1 LKITRGGRLTGD
13 LTDDVAR
20 LTSSSEH
27 DPYIAEAVVEINL
40 AHVLALVKGGCLS
53 NEEGRWLASALNE
66 LLGKG
71 LSVPPNMEDIHMV
84 IEEEVTKKVGPDLGG
99 KLHTGKSRNDQVATA
114 VRMRLREFLIE
125 ILGEVNALQ
134 AALSRKASGAVEVVM
149 PGFTHLQHAQP
160 VTAGHYLLAYFDMF
174 GRDFQRIRECLARVN
189 LSPMGAAALAG
200 TGFRV
205 NRDLTASYLGFDGL
219 VENTMDAVSSR
230 DFAIETVS
238 ALSIM
243 MAHVSRISE
252 EIVIWSSQEF
262 GYLDLP
268 DDHSST
274 SSIMPQKKN
283 PVTAEVLRAKSADV
297 FGELTAM
304 VGIMKGLPLA
314 YNLDMQEV
322 TAHLWRACEITSL
335 SLRVLADLIDKLKLN
350 EARLSEAI
358 KRDSSVATELA
369 DTLVREGGMTFRK
382 AHQAVGSIVKD
393 LSATGSSLTQ
403 EDPERLAEMVSAVSG
418 KKLPVGSIKAAVDP
432 ASNVNVRSTAGG
444 PSFAEVRRMLVD
456 RSRALSSQEAGLS
469 GIKIILVKSR
479 ETMQS
484 ELSAL

>member
-13 LTDDVAR
+13 LTEDVAR
-20 LTSSSEH
+20 LTSSAEH
-27 DPYIAEAVVEINL
+27 DPYIADAVVEINL
-40 AHVLALVKGGCLS
+40 AHVLALVKGGYLS
-53 NEEGRWLASALNE
+53 GEEGRWLASALGE
-66 LLGKG
+66 LHGKA
-71 LSVPPNMEDIHMV
+71 LTVPPDMEDIHMV

-114 VRMRLREFLIE
+114 VRMRLRDFLIE
-125 ILGEVNALQ
+125 ILSEVNSLQ
-134 AALSRKASGAVEVVM
+134 AALFRKASGAAEVVM

-174 GRDFQRIRECLARVN
+174 GRDFQRIRECFARVN

-219 VENTMDAVSSR
+219 VENTIDAVSSR
-230 DFAIETVS
+230 DFAIEAVS

-243 MAHVSRISE
+243 MAQVSRISE

-304 VGIMKGLPLA
+304 VCIMKGLPLA

-322 TAHLWRACEITSL
+322 TPLAG
-335 SLRVLADLIDKLKLN
+335 LRDVLP
-350 EARLSEAI
+350 
-358 KRDSSVATELA
+358 
-369 DTLVREGGMTFRK
+369 
-382 AHQAVGSIVKD
+382 
-393 LSATGSSLTQ
+393 LTQ
-403 EDPERLAEMVSAVSG
+403 G
-418 KKLPVGSIKAAVDP
+418 
-432 ASNVNVRSTAGG
+432 AGG
-444 PSFAEVRRMLVD
+444 PRRQAEV
-456 RSRALSSQEAGLS
+456 Q
-469 GIKIILVKSR
+469 
-479 ETMQS
+479 
-484 ELSAL
+484 

>member
-13 LTDDVAR
+13 LTEDVAR
-20 LTSSSEH
+20 LTSSAEH
-27 DPYIAEAVVEINL
+27 DPYISDAVVEINL
-40 AHVLALVKGGCLS
+40 AHVLSLVKGGCLS

-71 LSVPPNMEDIHMV
+71 LTVPPDMEDIHMV
-84 IEEEVTKKVGPDLGG
+84 IEEEVTRKVGPDLGG

-125 ILGEVNALQ
+125 ILGEVNSLQ
-134 AALSRKASGAVEVVM
+134 ATLSRKASGAVELVI

-174 GRDFQRIRECLARVN
+174 GRDFQRIRECFARVN

-205 NRDLTASYLGFDGL
+205 NRGLAASYLGFDGL

-238 ALSIM
+238 ALSILM
-243 MAHVSRISE
+243 THVSRISE
-252 EIVIWSSQEF
+252 EIVVWSSQEF
-262 GYLDLP
+262 GYLALP

-304 VGIMKGLPLA
+304 VGIMKALPLA

-322 TAHLWRACEITSL
+322 TPHLWRACEVASL
-335 SLRVLADLIDKLKLN
+335 SLRVLTDLIDKMKFD
-350 EARLSEAI
+350 EKRLRDAVM
-358 KRDSSVATELA
+358 RDSSVATELA
-369 DTLVREGGMTFRK
+369 DTLVREGGMTFRR
-382 AHQAVGSIVKD
+382 AHQVVGGIVKD
-393 LSATGSSLTQ
+393 LAAAGSSLTQ
-403 EDPERLAEMVSAVSG
+403 QDPEKLAGMVSAASG
-418 KKLPVGSIKAAVDP
+418 KGLPLDSIKAAVDP
-432 ASNVNVRSTAGG
+432 AMNVNVRSTTGG
-444 PSFAEVRRMLVD
+444 PSFAEVSRMLAE
-456 RSRALSSQEAGLS
+456 RSRALSSQEAALS
-469 GIKIILVKSR
+469 GIKIMLGKSR

>member
-13 LTDDVAR
+13 LTQDVAR

-27 DPYIAEAVVEINL
+27 DPYIADAVVEINL

-53 NEEGRWLASALNE
+53 HEDGRWLASALNE
-66 LLGKG
+66 LLGRE
-71 LSVPPNMEDIHMV
+71 LSVPPDMEDIHMV
-84 IEEEVTKKVGPDLGG
+84 VEEEVTRKVGPDLGG

-125 ILGEVNALQ
+125 ILGEINSLQ
-134 AALSRKASGAVEVVM
+134 ATLSRKASGNAETIM

-174 GRDFQRIRECLARVN
+174 GRDFQRIRECFARVN

-200 TGFRV
+200 TGFKVDRS
-205 NRDLTASYLGFDGL
+205 LTASYLGFDGL
-219 VENTMDAVSSR
+219 IENTMDAVSSR

-238 ALSIM
+238 ALSILM
-243 MAHVSRISE
+243 THVSRISE
-252 EIVIWSSQEF
+252 EVVVWSSQEF
-262 GYLDLP
+262 GYVDLP

-283 PVTAEVLRAKSADV
+283 PVTAEVLRAKSADI

-322 TAHLWRACEITSL
+322 TAHLWRACEVASL
-335 SLRVLADLIDKLKLN
+335 SLRVLTDLIDKLKFN
-350 EARLSEAI
+350 EARLSEAV
-358 KRDSSVATELA
+358 RCDSSVATELA
-369 DTLVREGGMTFRK
+369 DTLVREGGLTFRR
-382 AHQAVGSIVKD
+382 AHQVVGSIVKD
-393 LSATGSSLTQ
+393 LSAGGSSLTQ
-403 EDPERLAEMVSAVSG
+403 EDPEKLAELVAAASG
-418 KKLPVGSIKAAVDP
+418 KKLPPDSVKAAVDP
-432 ASNVNVRSTAGG
+432 SMNVNVRSTTGG

-456 RSRALSSQEAGLS
+456 RGRALSSQEAALS
-469 GIKIILVKSR
+469 GIKIILSKSR

>member
-13 LTDDVAR
+13 LTEDVAR
-20 LTSSSEH
+20 LTSSAEH
-27 DPYIAEAVVEINL
+27 DPYIADAVVEINL
-40 AHVLALVKGGCLS
+40 AHVLALVKGGYLS
-53 NEEGRWLASALNE
+53 GEEGRWLASALGE
-66 LLGKG
+66 LHGKA
-71 LSVPPNMEDIHMV
+71 LTVPPDMEDIHMV

-114 VRMRLREFLIE
+114 VRMRLRDFLIE
-125 ILGEVNALQ
+125 ILSEVNSLQ
-134 AALSRKASGAVEVVM
+134 AALFRKASGAAEVVM

-174 GRDFQRIRECLARVN
+174 GRDFQRIRECFARVN

-219 VENTMDAVSSR
+219 VENTIDAVSSR
-230 DFAIETVS
+230 DFAIEAVS

-243 MAHVSRISE
+243 MAQVSRISE

-304 VGIMKGLPLA
+304 VCIMKGLPLA

-322 TAHLWRACEITSL
+322 TAHLWRACEMSSL
-335 SLRVLADLIDKLKLN
+335 SLRVLADLVDKLKFN
-350 EARLSEAI
+350 EARLSDAVR
-358 KRDSSVATELA
+358 RDSSVATELA

-382 AHQAVGSIVKD
+382 AHQVVGSLVKD
-393 LSATGSSLTQ
+393 LSAAGSSLTE
-403 EDPERLAEMVSAVSG
+403 EDPAKLAEMISAASG
-418 KKLPVGSIKAAVDP
+418 KSLPADSLRAAVDP
-432 ASNVNVRSTAGG
+432 ARNVNVRATTGG
-444 PSFAEVRRMLVD
+444 PSSSEVKRVLAE
-456 RSRALSSQEAGLS
+456 RSRALSSQEAALS
-469 GIKIILVKSR
+469 GIKIILAKSA
-479 ETMQS
+479 ESMQS